1 MSLLRLDRL
10 HYCILMS
17 MGCISS
23 PLVWA
28 EDLTQD
34 VTVLPTLHVEATRT
48 DTTYLQTPA
57 SVFRIDAPKVDT
69 SSQVNLTEVV
79 KGVPSLQI
87 RNRENYAQDLQLS
100 MRGFGARST
109 FGVRGIR
116 LYVDGIPATMPDGQG
131 QTSNIDLSSLDHVE
145 VLTGP
150 FSSLYGNSSG
160 GTILTSTKEGQGK
173 DSIELS
179 YSGGSHDKS
188 RAGLVLQGG
197 AKGANEPSYV
207 ISSSYFDTDG
217 YREHSGAE
225 KVLNNAK
232 LSWNLDDGSKINWV
246 TNYVKIH
253 ADDPMGL
260 ERKDWQANPKQIAP
274 YVKKMGFNARKD
286 IEQTQTGITWFK
298 PINDKNEL
306 YAMAYLG
313 NRQVTQYQSIPQG
326 QVVVENGKPVY
337 TGQKSPKHAGGVI
350 DFERNY
356 YGADFRWT
364 GKELLPNTTVSIGV
378 ALDAMD
384 EDRKGFENFNADGI
398 YGVKGNLRR
407 DEDNTLW
414 NIDPYLQASWQF
426 LPTWRLDTGVRY
438 SNVHYKSK
446 DHFTSRPDEYG
457 TVNGD
462 DSGKIDYDKVL
473 PSAALSWQILPKL
486 LAYVSYAKG
495 FETPT
500 FTEMAYQTDTSKSG
514 FNFDLKPSTS
524 DTYETGLK
532 SQNHL
537 GDFTLAVFQTKTKN
551 DIVSAGSLDGRSTF
565 RNADKTLREG
575 VEFAWN
581 KKLWRDLTATASYTY
596 LDATFDASVPEKLG
610 QDGKVLASAITS
622 GNAIPGI
629 AKNQAYASLAWQPSH
644 GLYGGV
650 DIQYMDKVYVNDTN
664 SDAAPSYSV
673 TSANVGYAWVMGDW
687 KVNSFARVDNL
698 FDKNYAGSV
707 IVNDGNGRYFEPAD
721 GRNWSAGLRVI
732 KQF

>member
-28 EDLTQD
+28 EDLNSD
-34 VTVLPTLHVEATRT
+34 VAKLPTLHVEATRT

-57 SVFRIDAPKVDT
+57 SVFRIEAPQADS

-79 KGVPSLQI
+79 KGIPSLQI

-188 RAGLVLQGG
+188 RAGVVLQGG
-197 AKGANEPSYV
+197 AKGANEPSYI

-253 ADDPMGL
+253 ADDPQGL
-260 ERKDWQANPKQIAP
+260 THDQWNANPKQVNDADNT
-274 YVKKMGFNARKD
+274 YKVRKD
-286 IEQTQTGITWFK
+286 IEQTQTGVTWSK

-306 YAMAYLG
+306 YAMAYIG
-313 NRQVTQYQSIPQG
+313 NRQVTQYQSISKG
-326 QVVVENGKPVY
+326 DVTLKDGKPIY
-337 TGQKSPKHAGGVI
+337 TGQANPNHAGGVI
-350 DFERNY
+350 DFDRNY

-364 GKELLPNTTVSIGV
+364 GKELLPNTTVSVGV
-378 ALDAMD
+378 ALDAID
-384 EDRKGFENFNADGI
+384 EDRKGYENFNANGI
-398 YGVKGNLRR
+398 YGVKGKLRR

-426 LPTWRLDTGVRY
+426 LPKWRLDTGVRY

-446 DHFTSRPDEYG
+446 DHFTSGPDQYG

-462 DSGKIDYDKVL
+462 DSGKTDYDKVL
-473 PSAALSWQILPKL
+473 PSLALSWQILPEL
-486 LAYVSYAKG
+486 MAYMGYAKG

-500 FTEMAYQTDTSKSG
+500 FTEMAYPADTSKSG

-524 DTYETGLK
+524 DTYEAGLK
-532 SQNHL
+532 SQNSL

-551 DIVSAGSLDGRSTF
+551 DIVSAGSSNGRSTF

-581 KKLWRDLTATASYTY
+581 KKLWRDLTATASYAY
-596 LDATFDASVPEKLG
+596 LDATFDADIS
-610 QDGKVLASAITS
+610 ASGSSKQIPS

-629 AKNQAYASLAWQPSH
+629 AQNQAFVSLAWQPSH

-650 DIQYMDKVYVNDTN
+650 DVQYMDKVYVNDTN

-673 TSANVGYAWVMGDW
+673 TSANIGYAWDLGDW
-687 KVNSFARVDNL
+687 KVKSFARVDNL

-707 IVNDGNGRYFEPAD
+707 IVNDSTQPVGRYFEPAD

>member
-1 MSLLRLDRL
+1 
-10 HYCILMS
+10 MS

-28 EDLTQD
+28 EDLNSD
-34 VTVLPTLHVEATRT
+34 VAKLPTLHVEATRT
-48 DTTYLQTPA
+48 DTGYLQTPA
-57 SVFRIDAPKVDT
+57 SVFRIEAPQVDS

-79 KGVPSLQI
+79 KGIPSLQI

-197 AKGANEPSYV
+197 AKGANEPSYI

-253 ADDPMGL
+253 ADDPQGL
-260 ERKDWQANPKQIAP
+260 THDQWNANPKQQVP
-274 YVKKMGFNARKD
+274 FLKQFNVRKD
-286 IEQTQTGITWFK
+286 IEQTQTGVTWSK

-313 NRQVTQYQSIPQG
+313 NRQVTQYQSIP
-326 QVVVENGKPVY
+326 
-337 TGQKSPKHAGGVI
+337 KSTQDASINHAGGVI

-384 EDRKGFENFNADGI
+384 EDRKGFENFNLVNGQPS

-438 SNVHYKSK
+438 SNVHYKSE
-446 DHFTSRPDEYG
+446 DNYLS
-457 TVNGD
+457 NGD
-462 DSGKIDYDKVL
+462 DSGKTDYDKVL
-473 PSAALSWQILPKL
+473 PSVALSWQILPEL
-486 LAYVSYAKG
+486 MAYVSYAKG

-500 FTEMAYQTDTSKSG
+500 FTEMAYRPDGQSG
-514 FNFDLKPSTS
+514 FNFDLTASTS

-532 SQNHL
+532 SQNQL
-537 GDFTLAVFQTKTKN
+537 GDFTLAVFQTKTKD
-551 DIVSAGSLDGRSTF
+551 DIVSAGNSNGRSTF

-581 KKLWRDLTATASYTY
+581 KKLWRDLIATASYSY
-596 LDATFDASVPEKLG
+596 LDATFDADIPALG
-610 QDGKVLASAITS
+610 NIAQISS

-650 DIQYMDKVYVNDTN
+650 DVQYMDKVYVNDTN

-673 TSANVGYAWVMGDW
+673 TSANVGYAWVIGDW

-698 FDKNYAGSV
+698 FDKKYAGSV
-707 IVNDGNGRYFEPAD
+707 IVNDGNSRYFEPAD

>member
-34 VTVLPTLHVEATRT
+34 LTVLPTLHVEATRT

-57 SVFRIDAPKVDT
+57 SVFRIDAPQVDT

-79 KGVPSLQI
+79 KGIPSLQL

-232 LSWNLDDGSKINWV
+232 LSWNLNDGSKINWI

-253 ADDPMGL
+253 ADDPQGL
-260 ERKDWQANPKQIAP
+260 THDQWNANPKQQVP
-274 YVKKMGFNARKD
+274 FLKQFNVRKD
-286 IEQTQTGITWFK
+286 IEQTQTGVTWSK

-313 NRQVTQYQSIPQG
+313 NRQVTQYQSIP
-326 QVVVENGKPVY
+326 
-337 TGQKSPKHAGGVI
+337 KSTQDASINHAGGVI
-350 DFERNY
+350 DFERDY

-364 GKELLPNTTVSIGV
+364 GKELLPNTTLSVGV

-384 EDRKGFENFNADGI
+384 EDRKGFENFNLVNGQPS

-414 NIDPYLQASWQF
+414 NVDPYLQASWQF

-446 DHFTSRPDEYG
+446 DNYLS
-457 TVNGD
+457 NGD
-462 DSGKIDYDKVL
+462 DSGKTDYSKVL
-473 PSAALSWQILPKL
+473 PSAALSWQILPEL
-486 LAYVSYAKG
+486 MAYVSYAKG

-500 FTEMAYQTDTSKSG
+500 FTEMAYRPDGESG
-514 FNFDLKPSTS
+514 FNFDLTASTS

-532 SQNHL
+532 SQNQL
-537 GDFTLAVFQTKTKN
+537 GDFTLAVFQTKTKD
-551 DIVSAGSLDGRSTF
+551 DIVSAGNSNGRSTF

-596 LDATFDASVPEKLG
+596 LDATFDADIPALG
-610 QDGKVLASAITS
+610 SIAQIPS

-650 DIQYMDKVYVNDTN
+650 DVQYMDKVYVNDTN

>member
-57 SVFRIDAPKVDT
+57 SVFRIDAPQADS

-79 KGVPSLQI
+79 KGVPSLQL

-232 LSWNLDDGSKINWV
+232 LSWNLDDGSKINWI

-253 ADDPMGL
+253 ADDPQGL
-260 ERKDWQANPKQIAP
+260 THDQWNTNPKQQVP
-274 YVKKMGFNARKD
+274 FLKQFNVRKD
-286 IEQTQTGITWFK
+286 IEQTQTGVTWSK
-298 PINDKNEL
+298 PINDQNEL
-306 YAMAYLG
+306 YAMVYLG
-313 NRQVTQYQSIPQG
+313 NRQVTQYQSIP
-326 QVVVENGKPVY
+326 
-337 TGQKSPKHAGGVI
+337 KSTQDASINHAGGVI
-350 DFERNY
+350 DFERDY

-364 GKELLPNTTVSIGV
+364 GKELLPNTTVSVGV

-384 EDRKGFENFNADGI
+384 EDRKGFENFNLVNGQPS
-398 YGVKGNLRR
+398 YGVKGKLRR

-414 NIDPYLQASWQF
+414 TIDPYLQASWQF

-446 DHFTSRPDEYG
+446 DNYLS
-457 TVNGD
+457 NGD
-462 DSGKIDYDKVL
+462 DSGKTDYDKVL
-473 PSAALSWQILPKL
+473 PSAALSWQILPEL
-486 LAYVSYAKG
+486 MAYVSYAKG

-500 FTEMAYQTDTSKSG
+500 FTEMAYRPDGESG
-514 FNFDLKPSTS
+514 FNFDLTASTS

-532 SQNHL
+532 SQNLL
-537 GDFTLAVFQTKTKN
+537 GDFTLAVFQTKTKD
-551 DIVSAGSLDGRSTF
+551 DIVSAGNSNGRSTF

-575 VEFAWN
+575 VEFSWN
-581 KKLWRDLTATASYTY
+581 KKLWRDLTAIASYTY
-596 LDATFDASVPEKLG
+596 LDATFDADIPALG
-610 QDGKVLASAITS
+610 SIAQIPS

-629 AKNQAYASLAWQPSH
+629 AKNQAYASLTWQPSH

-650 DIQYMDKVYVNDTN
+650 DVQYMDKVYVNDTN

>member
-28 EDLTQD
+28 EDLNSD
-34 VTVLPTLHVEATRT
+34 VAKLPTLHVEATRT
-48 DTTYLQTPA
+48 DTGYLQTPA
-57 SVFRIDAPKVDT
+57 SVFRIEAPQVDS

-79 KGVPSLQI
+79 KGIPSLQI

-197 AKGANEPSYV
+197 AKGANEPSYI

-246 TNYVKIH
+246 TNYVKIN
-253 ADDPMGL
+253 ADDPGGL
-260 ERKDWQANPKQIAP
+260 TRADWQNNPKQVVQNVLD
-274 YVKKMGFNARKD
+274 YNARKE
-286 IEQTQTGITWFK
+286 IEQTQTGLTWSK
-298 PINDKNEL
+298 PINDQHEL
-306 YAMAYLG
+306 YAMTYMG
-313 NRQVTQYQSIPQG
+313 QRQVTQYQSIPDT
-326 QVVVENGKPVY
+326 V
-337 TGQKSPKHAGGVI
+337 QKNPNTPYQAGGVI
-350 DFERNY
+350 DFKRNY

-364 GKELLPNTTVSIGV
+364 GKELLPNTTLSIGV
-378 ALDAMD
+378 ALDAMK
-384 EDRKGFENFNADGI
+384 EDRQGYQNFNDTGDK
-398 YGVKGNLRR
+398 GVKGALRR

-414 NIDPYLQASWQF
+414 NIDPYVQASWQF

-446 DHFTSRPDEYG
+446 DYYIVG
-457 TVNGD
+457 LNGD
-462 DSGKIDYDKVL
+462 NSGKTSYEEVL
-473 PSAALSWQILPKL
+473 PSVALSWQITPEV
-486 LAYVSYAKG
+486 LAYASYAKG

-500 FTEMAYQTDTSKSG
+500 FTEMAYPAQGGASTL
-514 FNFDLKPSTS
+514 DLKPSIS

-532 SQNHL
+532 SQNQL

-551 DIVSAGSLDGRSTF
+551 DIVSAESFGGRSTF

-581 KKLWRDLTATASYTY
+581 KKLWRDLTAIASYTY
-596 LDATFDASVPEKLG
+596 LDATFDSTVPAA
-610 QDGKVLASAITS
+610 GKISEIPE

-629 AKNQAYASLAWQPSH
+629 AKNQAYVSLAWQPSH

-650 DIQYMDKVYVNDTN
+650 DVQYMDKVYVNDTN

-698 FDKNYAGSV
+698 FDRNYAGSV
-707 IVNDGNGRYFEPAD
+707 IVNDSTQPVGRYFEPAD

>member
-57 SVFRIDAPKVDT
+57 SVFRIDAPQVDT

-79 KGVPSLQI
+79 KGIPSLQL

-253 ADDPMGL
+253 ADDPQGL
-260 ERKDWQANPKQIAP
+260 TRDQWNANPKQQVP
-274 YVKKMGFNARKD
+274 FLKQFNVRKD
-286 IEQTQTGITWFK
+286 IEQTQTGVTWSK
-298 PINDKNEL
+298 PINDHNEL

-313 NRQVTQYQSIPQG
+313 NRQVTQYQSIP
-326 QVVVENGKPVY
+326 
-337 TGQKSPKHAGGVI
+337 KSTQDANVNHAGGVI

-364 GKELLPNTTVSIGV
+364 GKELLPNTTVSVGV

-384 EDRKGFENFNADGI
+384 EDRKGFENFNLVNGQPS

-438 SNVHYKSK
+438 SNVHYKSE
-446 DHFTSRPDEYG
+446 DNYLS
-457 TVNGD
+457 NGD
-462 DSGKIDYDKVL
+462 DSGKTDYNKVL
-473 PSAALSWQILPKL
+473 PSAALSWQIIPELM
-486 LAYVSYAKG
+486 AYVSYAKG

-500 FTEMAYQTDTSKSG
+500 FTEMAYRPDGKSG
-514 FNFDLKPSTS
+514 FNFDLTASTS

-532 SQNHL
+532 SQNYL
-537 GDFTLAVFQTKTKN
+537 GDFTLAVFQTKTKD
-551 DIVSAGSLDGRSTF
+551 DIVSAGSSNGRSTF

-596 LDATFDASVPEKLG
+596 LDATFDADIPALG
-610 QDGKVLASAITS
+610 NIAQIPS
-622 GNAIPGI
+622 GNVIPGI

-650 DIQYMDKVYVNDTN
+650 DVQYMDKVYVNDTN

-673 TSANVGYAWVMGDW
+673 TSANVGYAWVRGDW

>member
-57 SVFRIDAPKVDT
+57 SVFRIDAPQVDT

-79 KGVPSLQI
+79 KGIPSLQL

-232 LSWNLDDGSKINWV
+232 LSWNLDDGSKINWI

-253 ADDPMGL
+253 ADDPQGL
-260 ERKDWQANPKQIAP
+260 THDQWNANPKQQVP
-274 YVKKMGFNARKD
+274 FLKQFNVRKD
-286 IEQTQTGITWFK
+286 IEQTQTGVTWSK

-306 YAMAYLG
+306 YTMAYLG
-313 NRQVTQYQSIPQG
+313 NRQVTQYQSIP
-326 QVVVENGKPVY
+326 
-337 TGQKSPKHAGGVI
+337 KSTQDASINHAGGVI
-350 DFERNY
+350 DFERDY

-364 GKELLPNTTVSIGV
+364 GKELLPNTTLSVGV

-384 EDRKGFENFNADGI
+384 EGRKGFENFNLVNGQPS

-446 DHFTSRPDEYG
+446 DNYLS
-457 TVNGD
+457 NGD
-462 DSGKIDYDKVL
+462 DSGKTDYSKVL
-473 PSAALSWQILPKL
+473 PSAALSWQILPEL
-486 LAYVSYAKG
+486 MAYVSYAKG

-500 FTEMAYQTDTSKSG
+500 FTEMAYRPDGESG
-514 FNFDLKPSTS
+514 FNFDLTASTS

-532 SQNHL
+532 SQNQL
-537 GDFTLAVFQTKTKN
+537 GDFTLAVFQTKTKD
-551 DIVSAGSLDGRSTF
+551 DIVSAGNSNGRSTF

-596 LDATFDASVPEKLG
+596 LDATFDADIPALG
-610 QDGKVLASAITS
+610 SIAQIPS

-650 DIQYMDKVYVNDTN
+650 DVQYMDKVYVNDTN

-673 TSANVGYAWVMGDW
+673 TSANVGYAWVMGEW

>member
-10 HYCILMS
+10 HYCIFMS

-28 EDLTQD
+28 DDLAQD
-34 VTVLPTLHVEATRT
+34 IAVLPTLHVEATRT

-57 SVFRIDAPKVDT
+57 SVFRIDAPQADN

-79 KGVPSLQI
+79 KGIPSLQI

-197 AKGANEPSYV
+197 AKGKNEPSYV

-253 ADDPMGL
+253 ADDPQGL
-260 ERKDWQANPKQIAP
+260 TRDQWNANPKQQVP
-274 YVKKMGFNARKD
+274 FLKQFNVRKD
-286 IEQTQTGITWFK
+286 IEQTQTGVTWSK
-298 PINDKNEL
+298 PINDHNEL

-313 NRQVTQYQSIPQG
+313 NRQVTQYQSIP
-326 QVVVENGKPVY
+326 
-337 TGQKSPKHAGGVI
+337 KSTQDASINHAGGVI

-364 GKELLPNTTVSIGV
+364 GKELLPNTTVSVGV

-384 EDRKGFENFNADGI
+384 EDRKGYENFNTDGI
-398 YGVKGNLRR
+398 YGVKGKLRR

-426 LPTWRLDTGVRY
+426 LPAWRLDTGVRY
-438 SNVHYKSK
+438 SNVHYKSE
-446 DHFTSRPDEYG
+446 DRYLS
-457 TVNGD
+457 NGD
-462 DSGKIDYDKVL
+462 DSGKTDYNKVL
-473 PSAALSWQILPKL
+473 PSAALSWQILPEL
-486 LAYVSYAKG
+486 MAYVSYAKG

-500 FTEMAYQTDTSKSG
+500 FTEMAYRPDGESG
-514 FNFDLKPSTS
+514 FNFDLTASTS

-532 SQNHL
+532 SQNQL
-537 GDFTLAVFQTKTKN
+537 GDFTLAVFQTKTKD
-551 DIVSAGSLDGRSTF
+551 DIVSAGNSNGRSTF

-596 LDATFDASVPEKLG
+596 LDATFDADIPALG
-610 QDGKVLASAITS
+610 SIAQIPS

-650 DIQYMDKVYVNDTN
+650 DVQYMDKVYVNDTN

-698 FDKNYAGSV
+698 FDKKYAGSV

>member
-28 EDLTQD
+28 EDLNSD
-34 VTVLPTLHVEATRT
+34 VAQLPTLHVEATRT
-48 DTTYLQTPA
+48 DTGYLQTPA
-57 SVFRIDAPKVDT
+57 SVFRIEAPQVDS

-79 KGVPSLQI
+79 KGIPSLQI

-197 AKGANEPSYV
+197 AKGANEPSYI

-253 ADDPMGL
+253 ADDPQGL
-260 ERKDWQANPKQIAP
+260 THDQWNANPKQQVP
-274 YVKKMGFNARKD
+274 FLKQFNVRKD
-286 IEQTQTGITWFK
+286 IEQTQTGVTWSK

-313 NRQVTQYQSIPQG
+313 NRQVTQYQSIP
-326 QVVVENGKPVY
+326 
-337 TGQKSPKHAGGVI
+337 KSTQDASINHAGGVI

-364 GKELLPNTTVSIGV
+364 GKELLPNTTLSVGV

-384 EDRKGFENFNADGI
+384 EDRKGFENFNLVNGQPS

-438 SNVHYKSK
+438 SNVHYKSE
-446 DHFTSRPDEYG
+446 DNYLS
-457 TVNGD
+457 NGD
-462 DSGKIDYDKVL
+462 DSGKTDYDKVL
-473 PSAALSWQILPKL
+473 PSVALSWQILPEL
-486 LAYVSYAKG
+486 MAYVSYAKG

-500 FTEMAYQTDTSKSG
+500 FTEMAYRPDGQSG
-514 FNFDLKPSTS
+514 FNFDLTASTS

-532 SQNHL
+532 SQNQL
-537 GDFTLAVFQTKTKN
+537 GDFTLAVFQTKTKD
-551 DIVSAGSLDGRSTF
+551 DIVSAGNSNGRSTF

-581 KKLWRDLTATASYTY
+581 KKLWRDLIATASYSY
-596 LDATFDASVPEKLG
+596 LDATFDADIPALG
-610 QDGKVLASAITS
+610 NIAQISS

-650 DIQYMDKVYVNDTN
+650 DVQYMDKVYVNDTN

-687 KVNSFARVDNL
+687 KVNSFARVDL
-698 FDKNYAGSV
+698 SL
-707 IVNDGNGRYFEPAD
+707 IH
-721 GRNWSAGLRVI
+721 I
-732 KQF
+732 

>member
-1 MSLLRLDRL
+1 
-10 HYCILMS
+10 MS

-28 EDLTQD
+28 DDLAQD
-34 VTVLPTLHVEATRT
+34 IAVLPTLHVEATRT

-57 SVFRIDAPKVDT
+57 SVFRIDAPQADN

-79 KGVPSLQI
+79 KGIPSLQI

-197 AKGANEPSYV
+197 AKGKNEPSYV

-253 ADDPMGL
+253 ADDPQGL
-260 ERKDWQANPKQIAP
+260 TRDQWNANPKQQVP
-274 YVKKMGFNARKD
+274 FLKQFNVRKD
-286 IEQTQTGITWFK
+286 IEQTQTGVTWSK
-298 PINDKNEL
+298 PINDHNEL

-313 NRQVTQYQSIPQG
+313 NRQVTQYQSIP
-326 QVVVENGKPVY
+326 
-337 TGQKSPKHAGGVI
+337 KSTQDASINHAGGVI

-364 GKELLPNTTVSIGV
+364 GKELLPNTTVSVGV

-384 EDRKGFENFNADGI
+384 EDRKGFENFNLVNGQPS

-438 SNVHYKSK
+438 SNVHYKSE
-446 DHFTSRPDEYG
+446 DRYLS
-457 TVNGD
+457 NGD
-462 DSGKIDYDKVL
+462 DSGKTDYNKVL
-473 PSAALSWQILPKL
+473 PSAALSWQILPEL
-486 LAYVSYAKG
+486 MAYVSYAKG

-500 FTEMAYQTDTSKSG
+500 FTEMAYRPDGESG
-514 FNFDLKPSTS
+514 FNFDLTASTS

-532 SQNHL
+532 SQNQL
-537 GDFTLAVFQTKTKN
+537 GDFTLAVFQTKTKD
-551 DIVSAGSLDGRSTF
+551 DIVSAGNSNGRSTF

-596 LDATFDASVPEKLG
+596 LDATFDADIPALG
-610 QDGKVLASAITS
+610 SIAQIPS

-650 DIQYMDKVYVNDTN
+650 DVQYMDKVYVNDTN

-707 IVNDGNGRYFEPAD
+707 IVNDGNSRYFEPAD

>member
-28 EDLTQD
+28 EDLNSD
-34 VTVLPTLHVEATRT
+34 VAKLPTLHVEATRT
-48 DTTYLQTPA
+48 DTGYLQTPA
-57 SVFRIDAPKVDT
+57 SVFRIETPQVDS

-79 KGVPSLQI
+79 KGIPSLQI

-197 AKGANEPSYV
+197 AKGANEPSYI

-253 ADDPMGL
+253 ADDPQGL
-260 ERKDWQANPKQIAP
+260 THDQWNANPKQQVP
-274 YVKKMGFNARKD
+274 FLKQFNVRKD
-286 IEQTQTGITWFK
+286 IEQTQTGVTWSK

-313 NRQVTQYQSIPQG
+313 NRQVTQYQSIP
-326 QVVVENGKPVY
+326 
-337 TGQKSPKHAGGVI
+337 KSTQDASINHAGGVI

-364 GKELLPNTTVSIGV
+364 GKELLPNTTLSVGV

-384 EDRKGFENFNADGI
+384 EDRKGFENFNLVNGQPS

-438 SNVHYKSK
+438 SNVHYKSE
-446 DHFTSRPDEYG
+446 DNYLS
-457 TVNGD
+457 NGD
-462 DSGKIDYDKVL
+462 DSGKTDYDKVL
-473 PSAALSWQILPKL
+473 PSVALSWQILPEL
-486 LAYVSYAKG
+486 MAYVSYAKG

-500 FTEMAYQTDTSKSG
+500 FTEMAYRPDGQSG
-514 FNFDLKPSTS
+514 FNFDLTASTS

-532 SQNHL
+532 SQNQL
-537 GDFTLAVFQTKTKN
+537 GDFTLAVFQTKTKD
-551 DIVSAGSLDGRSTF
+551 DIVSAGNSNGRSTF

-581 KKLWRDLTATASYTY
+581 KKLWRDLTATASYSY
-596 LDATFDASVPEKLG
+596 LDATFDADIPALG
-610 QDGKVLASAITS
+610 NIAQISS

-650 DIQYMDKVYVNDTN
+650 DVQYMDKVYVNDTN

-698 FDKNYAGSV
+698 FDKKYAGSV
-707 IVNDGNGRYFEPAD
+707 IVNDGNSRYFEPAD

>member
-1 MSLLRLDRL
+1 MSLLRLNRL

-28 EDLTQD
+28 EDLNSD
-34 VTVLPTLHVEATRT
+34 VAKLPTLHVEATRT
-48 DTTYLQTPA
+48 DTGYLQTPA
-57 SVFRIDAPKVDT
+57 SVFRIETPQVDS

-79 KGVPSLQI
+79 KGIPSLQI

-197 AKGANEPSYV
+197 AKGANEPSYI

-232 LSWNLDDGSKINWV
+232 LSWNLNDGSKINWV

-253 ADDPMGL
+253 ADDPQGL
-260 ERKDWQANPKQIAP
+260 THDQWNANPKQQVP
-274 YVKKMGFNARKD
+274 FLKQFNVRKD
-286 IEQTQTGITWFK
+286 IEQTQTGVTWSK

-313 NRQVTQYQSIPQG
+313 NRQVTQYQSIP
-326 QVVVENGKPVY
+326 
-337 TGQKSPKHAGGVI
+337 KSTQDASINHAGGVI

-364 GKELLPNTTVSIGV
+364 GKELLPNTTLSVGV

-384 EDRKGFENFNADGI
+384 EDRKGFENFNLVNGQPS

-438 SNVHYKSK
+438 SNVHYKSE
-446 DHFTSRPDEYG
+446 DNYLS
-457 TVNGD
+457 NGD
-462 DSGKIDYDKVL
+462 DSGKTDYDKVL
-473 PSAALSWQILPKL
+473 PSVALSWQILPEL
-486 LAYVSYAKG
+486 MAYVSYAKG

-500 FTEMAYQTDTSKSG
+500 FTEMAYRPDGQSG
-514 FNFDLKPSTS
+514 FNFDLTASTS

-532 SQNHL
+532 SQNQL
-537 GDFTLAVFQTKTKN
+537 GDFTLAVFQTKTKD
-551 DIVSAGSLDGRSTF
+551 DIVSAGNSNGRSTF

-581 KKLWRDLTATASYTY
+581 KKLWRDLIATASYSY
-596 LDATFDASVPEKLG
+596 LDATFDADIPALG
-610 QDGKVLASAITS
+610 NIAQISS

-650 DIQYMDKVYVNDTN
+650 DVQYMDKVYVNDTN

-698 FDKNYAGSV
+698 FDKKYAGSV
-707 IVNDGNGRYFEPAD
+707 IVNDGNSRYFEPAD

>member
-1 MSLLRLDRL
+1 MFLLRLDRL

-23 PLVWA
+23 PLIWA
-28 EDLTQD
+28 EDLNSD
-34 VTVLPTLHVEATRT
+34 VAKLPTLHVEATRT
-48 DTTYLQTPA
+48 DTGYLQTPA
-57 SVFRIDAPKVDT
+57 SVFRIETPQVDS

-79 KGVPSLQI
+79 KGIPSLQI

-197 AKGANEPSYV
+197 AKGANEPSYI

-253 ADDPMGL
+253 ADDPQGL
-260 ERKDWQANPKQIAP
+260 THDQWNANPKQQVP
-274 YVKKMGFNARKD
+274 FLKQFNVRKD
-286 IEQTQTGITWFK
+286 IEQTQTGVTWSK

-313 NRQVTQYQSIPQG
+313 NRQVTQYQSIP
-326 QVVVENGKPVY
+326 
-337 TGQKSPKHAGGVI
+337 KSTQDASINHAGGVI

-364 GKELLPNTTVSIGV
+364 GKELLPNTTLSVGV

-384 EDRKGFENFNADGI
+384 EDRKGFENFNLVNGQPS

-438 SNVHYKSK
+438 SNVHYKSE
-446 DHFTSRPDEYG
+446 DNYLS
-457 TVNGD
+457 NGD
-462 DSGKIDYDKVL
+462 DSGKTDYDKVL
-473 PSAALSWQILPKL
+473 PSVALSWQILPEL
-486 LAYVSYAKG
+486 MAYVSYAKG

-500 FTEMAYQTDTSKSG
+500 FTEMAYRPDGQSG
-514 FNFDLKPSTS
+514 FNFDLTASTS

-532 SQNHL
+532 SQNQL
-537 GDFTLAVFQTKTKN
+537 GDFTLAVFQTKTKD
-551 DIVSAGSLDGRSTF
+551 DIVSAGNSNGRSTF

-581 KKLWRDLTATASYTY
+581 KKLWRDLTATASYSY
-596 LDATFDASVPEKLG
+596 LDATFDADIPALG
-610 QDGKVLASAITS
+610 NIAQISS

-650 DIQYMDKVYVNDTN
+650 DVQYMDKVYVNDTN

-698 FDKNYAGSV
+698 FDKKYAGSV
-707 IVNDGNGRYFEPAD
+707 IVNDGNSRYFEPAD

>member
-28 EDLTQD
+28 EDLNSD
-34 VTVLPTLHVEATRT
+34 VAKLPTLHVEATRT
-48 DTTYLQTPA
+48 DTGYLQTPA
-57 SVFRIDAPKVDT
+57 SVFRIEAPQVDS

-79 KGVPSLQI
+79 KGIPSLQI

-197 AKGANEPSYV
+197 AKGANEPSYI

-246 TNYVKIH
+246 TNYVKIN
-253 ADDPMGL
+253 ADDPSGL
-260 ERKDWQANPKQIAP
+260 TRADWQNNPKQVVQNVLD
-274 YVKKMGFNARKD
+274 YNARKE
-286 IEQTQTGITWFK
+286 IEQTQTGLTWSK
-298 PINDKNEL
+298 PINDQHEL
-306 YAMAYLG
+306 YAMTYMG
-313 NRQVTQYQSIPQG
+313 QRQVTQYQSIPDT
-326 QVVVENGKPVY
+326 V
-337 TGQKSPKHAGGVI
+337 QKNPNTPYQAGGVI
-350 DFERNY
+350 DFKRNY

-364 GKELLPNTTVSIGV
+364 GKELLPNTTLSIGV
-378 ALDAMD
+378 ALDAMK
-384 EDRKGFENFNADGI
+384 EDRQGYQNFNDTGDK
-398 YGVKGNLRR
+398 GVKGALRR

-414 NIDPYLQASWQF
+414 NIDPYVQASWQF

-446 DHFTSRPDEYG
+446 DYYIVG
-457 TVNGD
+457 LNGD
-462 DSGKIDYDKVL
+462 NSGKTSYEEVL
-473 PSAALSWQILPKL
+473 PSVALSWQITPEV
-486 LAYVSYAKG
+486 LAYASYAKG

-500 FTEMAYQTDTSKSG
+500 FTEMAYPAQGGASTL
-514 FNFDLKPSTS
+514 DLKPSIS

-532 SQNHL
+532 SQNQL

-551 DIVSAGSLDGRSTF
+551 DIVSAESFGGRSTF

-581 KKLWRDLTATASYTY
+581 KKLWRDLTAIASYTY
-596 LDATFDASVPEKLG
+596 LDATFDSTVPAA
-610 QDGKVLASAITS
+610 GKISEIPE

-629 AKNQAYASLAWQPSH
+629 AKNQAYVSLAWQPSH

-650 DIQYMDKVYVNDTN
+650 DVQYMDKVYVNDTN

-698 FDKNYAGSV
+698 FDRNYAGSV
-707 IVNDGNGRYFEPAD
+707 IVNDSTQPVGRYFEPAD

>member
-57 SVFRIDAPKVDT
+57 SVFRIDAPQVDT

-232 LSWNLDDGSKINWV
+232 LSWDLDDGSKINWI

-253 ADDPMGL
+253 ADDPQGL
-260 ERKDWQANPKQIAP
+260 THDQWNANPKQQVP
-274 YVKKMGFNARKD
+274 FLKQFNVRKD
-286 IEQTQTGITWFK
+286 IEQTQTGVTWSK

-313 NRQVTQYQSIPQG
+313 NRQVTQYQSIP
-326 QVVVENGKPVY
+326 
-337 TGQKSPKHAGGVI
+337 KSTQDASINHAGGVI
-350 DFERNY
+350 DFERDY

-364 GKELLPNTTVSIGV
+364 GKELLPNTTLSVGV

-384 EDRKGFENFNADGI
+384 EDRKGFENFNLVNGQPS

-446 DHFTSRPDEYG
+446 DNYLS
-457 TVNGD
+457 NGD
-462 DSGKIDYDKVL
+462 DSGKTDYSKVL
-473 PSAALSWQILPKL
+473 PSAALSWQILPEL
-486 LAYVSYAKG
+486 MAYVSYAKG

-500 FTEMAYQTDTSKSG
+500 FTEMAYRPDGESG
-514 FNFDLKPSTS
+514 FNFDLTASTS

-532 SQNHL
+532 SQNQL
-537 GDFTLAVFQTKTKN
+537 GDFTLAVFQTKTKD
-551 DIVSAGSLDGRSTF
+551 DIVSAGNSNGRSTF

-575 VEFAWN
+575 LEFAWN

-596 LDATFDASVPEKLG
+596 LDATFDADIPALG
-610 QDGKVLASAITS
+610 SIAQIPS

-650 DIQYMDKVYVNDTN
+650 DVQYMDKVYVNDTN

-687 KVNSFARVDNL
+687 EVNSFARVDNL